1 MNANALMAAKNAA
14 GEHVVA
20 AKQAATEH
28 ALAVKHALVEHLAA
42 GGGVTTN
49 GLQTWLQ
56 SNIIP
61 LLLLLVAVIVLWL
74 GGGKGDNAGV
84 MRRIGGVVLGLGVI
98 GLALNGGGIH
108 IGQWIAHLFGG

>member
-1 MNANALMAAKNAA
+1 MDLTS
-14 GEHVVA
+14 
-20 AKQAATEH
+20 AT
-28 ALAVKHALVEHLAA
+28 LAA
-42 GGGVTTN
+42 GGVSTN

-56 SNIIP
+56 SNVIP